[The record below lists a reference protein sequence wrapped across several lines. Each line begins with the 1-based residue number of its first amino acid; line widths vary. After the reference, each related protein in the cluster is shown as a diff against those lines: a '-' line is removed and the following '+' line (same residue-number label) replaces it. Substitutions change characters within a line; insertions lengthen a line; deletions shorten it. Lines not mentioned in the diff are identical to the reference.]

1 MAKCKKVP
9 RYNVVSIRVSDLE
22 LETLER
28 LSREA
33 NKSVAVLMREALLT
47 IELPPTQTVI
57 GEPSQ

>member
-47 IELPPTQTVI
+47 IEPPPTQTVI